1 MAYEKFEK
9 VIRNVDKLLANPDVK
24 PQEINQYLNAE
35 GYSASRFKGAA
46 ENYAKAKGA
55 TSTYGNIEAGIQGLT
70 FGFGDEFE
78 AVIKTLK
85 NKKPYEQNLAAV
97 QFAKQEYEAEKP
109 YQAMASEIAGSL
121 PVAFAAGKT
130 AVQAAG
136 KIPQVANLLSK
147 IPSSFSTVASTSGAG
162 AIGGG
167 LTGAGTAQEGE
178 RMAGAE
184 KGAVQGAVLA
194 PVVLAGMKAGTG
206 ATKAVAE
213 KLGIPDLAK
222 TIVEATKDIPII
234 RNITGKTADFFG
246 MSGDAAQRKADTK
259 IIQALQRDG
268 LTLPEIKTAMDQIRA
283 SGYKPETIME
293 IASSIPDKFGGKAT
307 KQLGETV
314 ASYPGARV
322 FAENLA
328 EERKSGAGNRILTD
342 FQQAFNVNKDPMEI
356 ADDIIKL
363 RNAAASPLYK
373 KAYEKNALIGGASID
388 KIMQDPAFI
397 RAYARANQIAQR
409 EVNEKGEI
417 IGKKLPDLKE
427 SGNVFDLETINYIK
441 RGIDD
446 EIFVSKNPA
455 AGLGKDEIK
464 SLGNLRKV
472 FIDNV
477 DAQAPK
483 EYKAARQAFA
493 GPTQVYDAI
502 ENGRGFFDLDARTL
516 KKTYDALGASEK
528 DGFAIGAYD
537 AIRTKIQ
544 SGADGIDQIKRTFG
558 SPEKRDQIKV
568 LIGDDAFKNLEIQL
582 GREKAIRSTDIQI
595 TGGSPTQRRT
605 EAAKE
610 FEGSTELVPQMAE
623 KGLVKGGMDYLLRS
637 VTGPGGRT
645 AETLAPDLYSID
657 PARQAQ
663 VVDRL
668 KLLDEYLRNQAL
680 QQQVGAGVV
689 APSLLD

>member
-24 PQEINQYLNAE
+24 PAEINQYLNAE

-46 ENYAKAKGA
+46 ENYSKAKGA

-222 TIVEATKDIPII
+222 TIVEATKDIPIV

-246 MSGDAAQRKADTK
+246 MSGDAVQRKADTK
-259 IIQALQRDG
+259 IIQALQRDS
-268 LTLPEIKTAMDQIRA
+268 LTLPEIKTAMDQIRL

-293 IASSIPDKFGGKAT
+293 FGGKAT

-322 FAENLA
+322 VAENLA

-363 RNAAASPLYK
+363 RNAASKPLYDAAYASPVS
-373 KAYEKNALIGGASID
+373 IGNKTID
-388 KIMQDPAFI
+388 NIMLDPAFQS
-397 RAYARANQIAQR
+397 AYARANRIATR
-409 EVNEKGEI
+409 EGFPLAPLKPEGNTF
-417 IGKKLPDLKE
+417 DLK
-427 SGNVFDLETINYIK
+427 TIDYIK

-446 EIFVSKNPA
+446 EINWSKTPA
-455 AGLGKDEIK
+455 SGLGKDEVN
-464 SLGNLRKV
+464 SLKKV
-472 FIDNV
+472 RGEFMGVV
-477 DAQAPK
+477 DSQAPA
-483 EYKAARQAFA
+483 EYKQARQAFG
-493 GPTQVYDAI
+493 GPTQVFDAI
-502 ENGRGFFDLDARTL
+502 ENGRGFFDIDARTL
-516 KKTYDALGASEK
+516 KKTYDGLNPAEK

-568 LIGDDAFKNLEIQL
+568 LIGDDAFKNLELQL

>member
-24 PQEINQYLNAE
+24 PAEINQYLNQE
-35 GYSASRFKGAA
+35 GYTASRFKSAA
-46 ENYAKAKGA
+46 ENYSKAKGA

-97 QFAKQEYEAEKP
+97 QFAKQEYEAESP
-109 YQAMASEIAGSL
+109 YQAMASEVAGSL
-121 PVAFAAGKT
+121 PLAFTAGKT
-130 AVQAAG
+130 AVQMAG
-136 KIPQVANLLSK
+136 KIPEVANLLSK
-147 IPSSFSTVASTSGAG
+147 IPSSFKAVAGVSGAG
-162 AIGGG
+162 AGAGA

-178 RMAGAE
+178 RAMGAQ
-184 KGAVQGAVLA
+184 KGAVQGAILA
-194 PVVLAGMKAGTG
+194 PVVLGGMKAGG
-206 ATKAVAE
+206 ATTKAVAE

-222 TIVEATKDIPII
+222 TIVDATKDIPIVK
-234 RNITGKTADFFG
+234 NITGKTADFFG
-246 MSGDAAQRKADTK
+246 MSGDAVQRKADTK
-259 IIQALQRDG
+259 IIQALQRDS
-268 LTLPEIKTAMDQIRA
+268 LTLPEIKTAMDQIRL

-293 IASSIPDKFGGKAT
+293 FGGKAT

-322 FAENLA
+322 VAENLA

-363 RNAAASPLYK
+363 RNAASKPLYDAAYASPVS
-373 KAYEKNALIGGASID
+373 IGNKTID
-388 KIMQDPAFI
+388 NIMLDPAFQS
-397 RAYARANQIAQR
+397 AYARANRIATR
-409 EVNEKGEI
+409 EGFPLAPLKPEGNTF
-417 IGKKLPDLKE
+417 DLK
-427 SGNVFDLETINYIK
+427 TIDYIK

-446 EIFVSKNPA
+446 EINWSKTPA
-455 AGLGKDEIK
+455 SGLGKDEVN
-464 SLGNLRKV
+464 SLKKV
-472 FIDNV
+472 RGEFMGVV
-477 DAQAPK
+477 DSQAPV
-483 EYKAARQAFA
+483 EYKQARQAFG
-493 GPTQVYDAI
+493 GPTQVFDAI
-502 ENGRGFFDLDARTL
+502 ENGRGFFDIDARTL
-516 KKTYDALGASEK
+516 KKTYDGLNPAEK

-568 LIGDDAFKNLEIQL
+568 LIGDDAFKNLELQL

-689 APSLLD
+689 APSLLE

>member
-184 KGAVQGAVLA
+184 KGAIQGAVLA
-194 PVVLAGMKAGTG
+194 PVVLAGMKAGG
-206 ATKAVAE
+206 ATTKAVAE

-222 TIVEATKDIPII
+222 TIVDATKDIPIVK
-234 RNITGKTADFFG
+234 NITGKTADFFG
-246 MSGDAAQRKADTK
+246 MSGDAVQRKADTK
-259 IIQALQRDG
+259 IIQALQRDS
-268 LTLPEIKTAMDQIRA
+268 LTLPEIKTAMDQIRQ

-293 IASSIPDKFGGKAT
+293 FGGKAT

-322 FAENLA
+322 VAENLA

-363 RNAAASPLYK
+363 RNAASKPLYDAAYASPVS
-373 KAYEKNALIGGASID
+373 IGNKTID
-388 KIMQDPAFI
+388 NIMLDPAFQS
-397 RAYARANQIAQR
+397 AYARANRIATR
-409 EVNEKGEI
+409 EGFPLAPLKPEGNTF
-417 IGKKLPDLKE
+417 DLK
-427 SGNVFDLETINYIK
+427 TIDYIK

-446 EIFVSKNPA
+446 EINWSKTPA
-455 AGLGKDEIK
+455 SGLGKDEVN
-464 SLGNLRKV
+464 SLKKV
-472 FIDNV
+472 RGEFMGVV
-477 DAQAPK
+477 DSQAPA
-483 EYKAARQAFA
+483 EYKQARQAFG
-493 GPTQVYDAI
+493 GPTQVFDAI
-502 ENGRGFFDLDARTL
+502 ENGRGFFDIDARTL
-516 KKTYDALGASEK
+516 KKTYDGLNPAEK

-568 LIGDDAFKNLEIQL
+568 LIGDDAFKNLELQL

-663 VVDRL
+663 IVDRL

-689 APSLLD
+689 APSLLE

>member
-24 PQEINQYLNAE
+24 PQEINQYLNQE
-35 GYSASRFKGAA
+35 GYTASRFKSAA
-46 ENYAKAKGA
+46 ENYSKAKGA

-121 PVAFAAGKT
+121 PLAFTAGKT
-130 AVQAAG
+130 AVQMAS
-136 KIPQVANLLSK
+136 KIPEVANILSK
-147 IPSSFSTVASTSGAG
+147 IPTSIKAITGVSGTGA
-162 AIGGG
+162 AAGG

-178 RMAGAE
+178 RVAGAE
-184 KGAVQGAVLA
+184 KGAVQGAILA
-194 PVVLAGMKAGTG
+194 PVVLGGMKAGMG
-206 ATKAVAE
+206 ATKTVAE
-213 KLGIPDLAK
+213 KLGIPEAAK
-222 TIVEATKDIPII
+222 SIVEATKDIPIVKS
-234 RNITGKTADFFG
+234 ITGKTAEFFG

-259 IIQALQRDG
+259 IIQALQRDS
-268 LTLPEIKTAMDQIRA
+268 LTLPEIKAAMDQIRL

-293 IASSIPDKFGGKAT
+293 FGGKAT

-322 FAENLA
+322 VAENLA
-328 EERKSGAGNRILTD
+328 EERKSGASTRILTD
-342 FQQAFNVNKDPMEI
+342 FQQAFKINKDPMEI

-363 RNAAASPLYK
+363 RNAASKPLYDAAYASPVS
-373 KAYEKNALIGGASID
+373 IGSKTID
-388 KIMQDPAFI
+388 NIMLDPAFQS
-397 RAYARANQIAQR
+397 AYARANRIATR
-409 EVNEKGEI
+409 EGFPLAPLKPEGNTF
-417 IGKKLPDLKE
+417 DLK
-427 SGNVFDLETINYIK
+427 TIDYVK

-446 EIFVSKNPA
+446 EINWSKTPA
-455 AGLGKDEIK
+455 SGLGKDEIN
-464 SLGNLRKV
+464 SLKNIRGKFMNE
-472 FIDNV
+472 V
-477 DAQAPK
+477 DSQAPV
-483 EYKAARQAFA
+483 EYKQARQAFG
-493 GPTQVYDAI
+493 GPTQVFDAI
-502 ENGRGFFDLDARTL
+502 ENGRGFFDVDARTL
-516 KKTYDALGASEK
+516 KKTYESLNPAEK

-568 LIGDDAFKNLEIQL
+568 LIGNDAFKNLEMQL

-605 EAAKE
+605 EAARE

-637 VTGPGGRT
+637 VTGPGTRT
-645 AETLAPDLYSID
+645 AETIAPDLYSVD
-657 PARQAQ
+657 PAKQAQ
-663 VVDRL
+663 IVDRL

>member
-35 GYSASRFKGAA
+35 GYSASRFKSAA
-46 ENYAKAKGA
+46 ENYSKAKGA

-222 TIVEATKDIPII
+222 TIVEATKDIPIVK
-234 RNITGKTADFFG
+234 NITGKTADFFG

-268 LTLPEIKTAMDQIRA
+268 LTLPEIKAAMDQIRA

-363 RNAAASPLYK
+363 RNAASKPLYDAAYASPVS
-373 KAYEKNALIGGASID
+373 IGNKTID
-388 KIMQDPAFI
+388 NIMLDPAFQS
-397 RAYARANQIAQR
+397 AYARANRIATR
-409 EVNEKGEI
+409 EGFPLAPLKPEGNTF
-417 IGKKLPDLKE
+417 DLK
-427 SGNVFDLETINYIK
+427 TIDYIK

-446 EIFVSKNPA
+446 EINWSKTPA
-455 AGLGKDEIK
+455 SGLGKDEVN
-464 SLGNLRKV
+464 SLKKV
-472 FIDNV
+472 RGEFMGVV
-477 DAQAPK
+477 DSQAPA
-483 EYKAARQAFA
+483 EYKQARKAFG
-493 GPTQVYDAI
+493 GPTQVFDAI
-502 ENGRGFFDLDARTL
+502 ENGRGFFDIDARTL
-516 KKTYDALGASEK
+516 KKTYDSLNPAEK

-568 LIGDDAFKNLEIQL
+568 LIGDDAFKNLELQL

-689 APSLLD
+689 APSLLE

>member
-9 VIRNVDKLLANPDVK
+9 VIRNVDKLLANPDVN
-24 PQEINQYLNAE
+24 PADINQYLGAE
-35 GYSASRFKGAA
+35 GYTAARFKSAA
-46 ENYAKAKGA
+46 ENYSKAKGA

-85 NKKPYEQNLAAV
+85 NKRPYEQNLAAV
-97 QFAKQEYEAEKP
+97 QFAKQEFEAEKP

-136 KIPQVANLLSK
+136 KIPEVANLLTRL
-147 IPSSFSTVASTSGAG
+147 PSSFKTVAGVSGAG
-162 AIGGG
+162 AGAGG

-178 RMAGAE
+178 RLMGAQ
-184 KGAVQGAVLA
+184 KGAAQGAILA
-194 PVVLAGMKAGTG
+194 PVVLGGMKAGG
-206 ATKAVAE
+206 ATTKAVAE

-222 TIVEATKDIPII
+222 TIVEATKDIPIVK
-234 RNITGKTADFFG
+234 NITGKTADFFG
-246 MSGDAAQRKADTK
+246 MSGDAMQRKADTK

-268 LTLPEIKTAMDQIRA
+268 FTLPQIRDEMDKIRA

-293 IASSIPDKFGGKAT
+293 LGGKAT

-322 FAENLA
+322 IAENLA

-342 FQQAFNVNKDPMEI
+342 FQKAFQVDADPMEI
-356 ADDIIKL
+356 ANNVIKL
-363 RNAAASPLYK
+363 RQSSSAPLYETAYK
-373 KAYEKNALIGGASID
+373 KDALIGGQSID
-388 KIMQDPAFI
+388 KLMQDPAFK
-397 RAYARANQIAQR
+397 RAYDRADRLAQR
-409 EVNEKGEI
+409 EVDEAGNIVGTA
-417 IGKKLPDLKE
+417 LPELKQ
-427 SGNVFDLETINYIK
+427 SGNVFDLKTIDRIK
-441 RGIDD
+441 RGIDA
-446 EIFVSKNPA
+446 EINYSRLPTS
-455 AGLGKDEIK
+455 GLEKTEVDSIK
-464 SLGNLRKV
+464 NLRSV
-472 FIDNV
+472 FMKNV
-477 DAQAPK
+477 DEQAPD
-483 EYKAARQAFA
+483 EYKQARQAFA
-493 GPTQVYDAI
+493 GQSEILDAI
-502 ENGRGFFDLDARTL
+502 ENGKNFFDIDARQL
-516 KKTYDALGASEK
+516 KQIYNKLSPSEK
-528 DGFAIGAYD
+528 DGFSVGAYD

-544 SGADGIDQIKRTFG
+544 TGADGVDMVRRTFG
-558 SPEKRDQIKV
+558 SAEKKDQIKE
-568 LIGDDAFKNLEIQL
+568 LIGADAFDTLTKQL
-582 GREKAIRSTDIQI
+582 NREKAIRSTDIQI

-657 PARQAQ
+657 PAQQAK
-663 VVDRL
+663 VIDRL

>member
-1 MAYEKFEK
+1 MSYEKFEK

-24 PQEINQYLNAE
+24 PQEINQYLNQE
-35 GYSASRFKGAA
+35 GYTASRFKSAA
-46 ENYAKAKGA
+46 ENYSKAKGA

-121 PVAFAAGKT
+121 PLAFTAGKT
-130 AVQAAG
+130 AVQAAS
-136 KIPQVANLLSK
+136 KIPEVANILSK
-147 IPSSFSTVASTSGAG
+147 IPTSIKAITGVSGTGA
-162 AIGGG
+162 AVGG

-178 RMAGAE
+178 RVSGAE
-184 KGAVQGAVLA
+184 KGAIQGAVLA
-194 PVVLAGMKAGTG
+194 PVVLGGIKAGMG
-206 ATKAVAE
+206 ATKTVAE
-213 KLGIPDLAK
+213 KLGIPEAAK
-222 TIVEATKDIPII
+222 SIVQATKDIPIV
-234 RNITGKTADFFG
+234 RDITGKTAEFFG
-246 MSGDAAQRKADTK
+246 MSGDAVQRKADTK
-259 IIQALQRDG
+259 IIQALQRDS
-268 LTLPEIKTAMDQIRA
+268 LTLPEIKTAMDQIRQ

-293 IASSIPDKFGGKAT
+293 FGGKAT

-322 FAENLA
+322 VAENLA

-342 FQQAFNVNKDPMEI
+342 FQEAFKINKDPMEI

-363 RNAAASPLYK
+363 RNATSKPLYDAAYASPVS
-373 KAYEKNALIGGASID
+373 IGSKTID
-388 KIMQDPAFI
+388 NIMIDPAFQS
-397 RAYARANQIAQR
+397 AYARANRIATR
-409 EVNEKGEI
+409 EGFPLAPLKPEGNTF
-417 IGKKLPDLKE
+417 DLK
-427 SGNVFDLETINYIK
+427 TIDYVK

-446 EIFVSKNPA
+446 EINWSKTPA
-455 AGLGKDEIK
+455 SGLGKDEVN
-464 SLGNLRKV
+464 SLKNIRGK
-472 FIDNV
+472 FMSEV
-477 DAQAPK
+477 DSQAPA
-483 EYKAARQAFA
+483 EYKQARQAFG
-493 GPTQVYDAI
+493 GPTQVFDAI
-502 ENGRGFFDLDARTL
+502 ENGRGFFDIDARTL
-516 KKTYDALGASEK
+516 KKTYDSLNPAEK

-568 LIGDDAFKNLEIQL
+568 LIGDDAFKNLEMQL

-605 EAAKE
+605 EAARE

-637 VTGPGGRT
+637 VTGPGTRT
-645 AETLAPDLYSID
+645 AETIAPDLYSVD

-663 VVDRL
+663 IVDRL

>member
-24 PQEINQYLNAE
+24 PAEINQYLNQE
-35 GYSASRFKGAA
+35 GYTASRFKGAA

-97 QFAKQEYEAEKP
+97 QFAKQEYEAESP

-162 AIGGG
+162 AAGGA

-178 RMAGAE
+178 RAVGAQ
-184 KGAVQGAVLA
+184 KGAVQGAILA
-194 PVVLAGMKAGTG
+194 PVVLAGMKAGG
-206 ATKAVAE
+206 ATTKAVAE

-222 TIVEATKDIPII
+222 TIVDATKDIPIVK
-234 RNITGKTADFFG
+234 NITGKTADFFG
-246 MSGDAAQRKADTK
+246 MSGDAVQRKADTK
-259 IIQALQRDG
+259 IIQALQRDS
-268 LTLPEIKTAMDQIRA
+268 LTLPEIKTAMDQIRL

-293 IASSIPDKFGGKAT
+293 FGGKAT

-322 FAENLA
+322 VAENLA
-328 EERKSGAGNRILTD
+328 EERKAGAGNRILTD

-363 RNAAASPLYK
+363 RNAASKPLYDAAYASPVS
-373 KAYEKNALIGGASID
+373 IGNKTID
-388 KIMQDPAFI
+388 NIMLDPAFQS
-397 RAYARANQIAQR
+397 AYARANRIATR
-409 EVNEKGEI
+409 EGFPLAPLKPEGNTF
-417 IGKKLPDLKE
+417 DLK
-427 SGNVFDLETINYIK
+427 TIDYIK

-446 EIFVSKNPA
+446 EINWSKTPA
-455 AGLGKDEIK
+455 SGLGKDEVN
-464 SLGNLRKV
+464 SLKKV
-472 FIDNV
+472 RGEFMGVV
-477 DAQAPK
+477 DSQAPA
-483 EYKAARQAFA
+483 EYKQARQAFG
-493 GPTQVYDAI
+493 GPTQVFDAI
-502 ENGRGFFDLDARTL
+502 ENGRGFFDIDARTL
-516 KKTYDALGASEK
+516 KKTYDGLNPAEK

-568 LIGDDAFKNLEIQL
+568 LIGDDAFKNLELQL

-637 VTGPGGRT
+637 VTGPGTRT

-657 PARQAQ
+657 PAQQAK
-663 VVDRL
+663 VIDRL

>member
-35 GYSASRFKGAA
+35 GYTASRFKSAA
-46 ENYAKAKGA
+46 ENYSKAKGA

-85 NKKPYEQNLAAV
+85 NKRPYEQNLAAV
-97 QFAKQEYEAEKP
+97 QFAKQEFEAQKP

-136 KIPQVANLLSK
+136 KIPEVANLLTRL
-147 IPSSFSTVASTSGAG
+147 PSSFKAVAGVSGAG
-162 AIGGG
+162 AGAGG
-167 LTGAGTAQEGE
+167 LTGAGTAQESE

-184 KGAVQGAVLA
+184 KGAVQGAILA
-194 PVVLAGMKAGTG
+194 PVVLAGMKAGG
-206 ATKAVAE
+206 ATTKAVAE

-222 TIVEATKDIPII
+222 TIVEATKDIPIV

-246 MSGDAAQRKADTK
+246 MSSDAAQRKADTK
-259 IIQALQRDG
+259 IIQALQRDS
-268 LTLPEIKTAMDQIRA
+268 LTLPEIKTAMDQIRL

-293 IASSIPDKFGGKAT
+293 FGGKAT

-322 FAENLA
+322 VAENLA
-328 EERKSGAGNRILTD
+328 EERKAGAGNRILTD
-342 FQQAFNVNKDPMEI
+342 FQQAFKINKDPMEI

-363 RNAAASPLYK
+363 RNAASKPLYDA
-373 KAYEKNALIGGASID
+373 AYSSPVSIGNKTID
-388 KIMQDPAFI
+388 NIMLDPAFQS
-397 RAYARANQIAQR
+397 AYARANRIATR
-409 EVNEKGEI
+409 EGFPLAPLKPEGNTF
-417 IGKKLPDLKE
+417 DLK
-427 SGNVFDLETINYIK
+427 TIDYIK

-446 EIFVSKNPA
+446 EINWSKTPA
-455 AGLGKDEIK
+455 SGLGKDEVN
-464 SLGNLRKV
+464 SLKKV
-472 FIDNV
+472 RGEFMGVV
-477 DAQAPK
+477 DSQAPK
-483 EYKAARQAFA
+483 EYKQARQAFG
-493 GPTQVYDAI
+493 GPTQVFDAI
-502 ENGRGFFDLDARTL
+502 ENGRGFFDVDARTL
-516 KKTYDALGASEK
+516 KKTYDALNPAEK

-568 LIGDDAFKNLEIQL
+568 LIGDDAFKNLETQL

-605 EAAKE
+605 EAARE

-623 KGLVKGGMDYLLRS
+623 KGIVKGGMDYLLRS
-637 VTGPGGRT
+637 VTGPGART
-645 AETLAPDLYSID
+645 AETIAPELYSVN
-657 PARQAQ
+657 PAQQ
-663 VVDRL
+663 SQMIDRL

>member
-24 PQEINQYLNAE
+24 PQEINQYLNQE
-35 GYSASRFKGAA
+35 GYTASRFKSAA
-46 ENYAKAKGA
+46 ENYSKAKGT

-109 YQAMASEIAGSL
+109 YQAMASEVAGSL
-121 PVAFAAGKT
+121 PLAFTAGKT
-130 AVQAAG
+130 AVQAAS
-136 KIPQVANLLSK
+136 KIPEVANLLSK
-147 IPSSFSTVASTSGAG
+147 IPSSIKAVTGVSGAG
-162 AIGGG
+162 AGAGA

-178 RMAGAE
+178 RVAGAE
-184 KGAVQGAVLA
+184 KGAIQGAILA
-194 PVVLAGMKAGTG
+194 PVVLGGMRAGMG
-206 ATKAVAE
+206 ATKTVAE
-213 KLGIPDLAK
+213 KLGIPEAAK
-222 TIVEATKDIPII
+222 SIVEATKDIPIV
-234 RNITGKTADFFG
+234 RNITGKTAEFFG

-259 IIQALQRDG
+259 IIQALQRDN
-268 LTLPEIKTAMDQIRA
+268 LTLPEIKAAMDNIRQ

-293 IASSIPDKFGGKAT
+293 FGGKAT

-322 FAENLA
+322 VAENLA
-328 EERKSGAGNRILTD
+328 EERKSGASTRILTD
-342 FQQAFNVNKDPMEI
+342 FQQAFKINKDPMEI

-363 RNAAASPLYK
+363 RNAASKPLYDAAYASPVS
-373 KAYEKNALIGGASID
+373 IGSKTID
-388 KIMQDPAFI
+388 NIMLDPAFQS
-397 RAYARANQIAQR
+397 AYARANRIATR
-409 EVNEKGEI
+409 EGFPLSPLKPEGNTF
-417 IGKKLPDLKE
+417 DLK
-427 SGNVFDLETINYIK
+427 TIDYVK

-446 EIFVSKNPA
+446 EINWSKTPA
-455 AGLGKDEIK
+455 SGLGKDEVN
-464 SLGNLRKV
+464 SLKNIRGK
-472 FIDNV
+472 FMGEV
-477 DAQAPK
+477 DSQAPA
-483 EYKAARQAFA
+483 EYKQARQAFG
-493 GPTQVYDAI
+493 GPTQVFDAI
-502 ENGRGFFDLDARTL
+502 ENGRGFFDIDARTL
-516 KKTYDALGASEK
+516 KKTYDSLNPAEK

-568 LIGDDAFKNLEIQL
+568 LIGDDAFKNLETQL

-605 EAAKE
+605 EAARE

-637 VTGPGGRT
+637 VTGPGTRT
-645 AETLAPDLYSID
+645 AETIAPDLYSVD
-657 PARQAQ
+657 PAKQAQ
-663 VVDRL
+663 IVDRL

>member
-9 VIRNVDKLLANPDVK
+9 VIRNVDKLLANPDVQ

-35 GYSASRFKGAA
+35 GYTASRFKSAA
-46 ENYAKAKGA
+46 ENYSKAKGT

-97 QFAKQEYEAEKP
+97 QFAKQEFEAEKP

-130 AVQAAG
+130 AVQMAG
-136 KIPQVANLLSK
+136 KLPQVANVLSK
-147 IPSSFSTVASTSGAG
+147 IPSSFSTVAGVSGAG
-162 AIGGG
+162 AASGA

-178 RMAGAE
+178 RIAGAE
-184 KGAVQGAVLA
+184 KGAIQGAILA
-194 PVVLAGMKAGTG
+194 PVVLGGMKAGG
-206 ATKAVAE
+206 ATTKAVAE

-222 TIVEATKDIPII
+222 TVVEATKDIPIVK
-234 RNITGKTADFFG
+234 NITGKTADFFG

-259 IIQALQRDG
+259 IIQALQRDN
-268 LTLPEIKTAMDQIRA
+268 LTLPEIKTAMDQIRQ

-293 IASSIPDKFGGKAT
+293 FGGNAT

-322 FAENLA
+322 IAENLA

-342 FQQAFNVNKDPMEI
+342 FQQAFNINKDPMEI

-363 RNAAASPLYK
+363 RNATSKPLYDAAYASPVS
-373 KAYEKNALIGGASID
+373 IGSKTID
-388 KIMQDPAFI
+388 NIMLDPAFQS
-397 RAYARANQIAQR
+397 AYARANRIATR
-409 EVNEKGEI
+409 EGFPLAPLKPEGNTF
-417 IGKKLPDLKE
+417 DLK
-427 SGNVFDLETINYIK
+427 TIDYVK

-446 EIFVSKNPA
+446 EINWSKTPA
-455 AGLGKDEIK
+455 SGLGKDEIN
-464 SLGNLRKV
+464 SLKKV
-472 FIDNV
+472 RGEFMGEV

-483 EYKAARQAFA
+483 EYKQARQAFG
-493 GPTQVYDAI
+493 GPTQVFDAI
-502 ENGRGFFDLDARTL
+502 ENGRGFFDIDARTL
-516 KKTYDALGASEK
+516 KKTYDALGPAEQ

-568 LIGDDAFKNLEIQL
+568 LIGDDAFKNLELQL

>member
-24 PQEINQYLNAE
+24 PQEINQYLNQE
-35 GYSASRFKGAA
+35 GYTASRFKSAA
-46 ENYAKAKGA
+46 ENYSKAKGA

-121 PVAFAAGKT
+121 PLAFTAGKT
-130 AVQAAG
+130 AVQAAS
-136 KIPQVANLLSK
+136 KIPEVANILSK
-147 IPSSFSTVASTSGAG
+147 IPTSIKAITGVSGTGA
-162 AIGGG
+162 AAGG

-178 RMAGAE
+178 RVAGAE
-184 KGAVQGAVLA
+184 KGAVQGAILA
-194 PVVLAGMKAGTG
+194 PVVLGGMKAGMG
-206 ATKAVAE
+206 ATKTVAE
-213 KLGIPDLAK
+213 KLGIPEAAK
-222 TIVEATKDIPII
+222 SIVEATKDIPIV
-234 RNITGKTADFFG
+234 RNITGKTAEFFG

-259 IIQALQRDG
+259 IIQALQRDS
-268 LTLPEIKTAMDQIRA
+268 LTLPEIKTAMDQIRQ

-293 IASSIPDKFGGKAT
+293 FGGKAT

-322 FAENLA
+322 VAENLA

-342 FQQAFNVNKDPMEI
+342 FQQAFNINKDPMEI

-363 RNAAASPLYK
+363 RNAASKPLYDAAYASPVS
-373 KAYEKNALIGGASID
+373 IGSKTID
-388 KIMQDPAFI
+388 NIMLDPAFQS
-397 RAYARANQIAQR
+397 AYARANRIATR
-409 EVNEKGEI
+409 EGFPLAPLKPEGNTF
-417 IGKKLPDLKE
+417 DLK
-427 SGNVFDLETINYIK
+427 TIDYVK

-446 EIFVSKNPA
+446 EINWSKTPA
-455 AGLGKDEIK
+455 SGLGKDEVN
-464 SLGNLRKV
+464 SLKRVRSEFMGE
-472 FIDNV
+472 V
-477 DAQAPK
+477 DSQAPA
-483 EYKAARQAFA
+483 EYKQARQAFG
-493 GPTQVYDAI
+493 GPTQVFDAI
-502 ENGRGFFDLDARTL
+502 ENGRGFFDVDARTL
-516 KKTYDALGASEK
+516 KKTYDALNPAEK

-568 LIGDDAFKNLEIQL
+568 LIGDDAFKNLEMQL

-605 EAAKE
+605 EAARE

-623 KGLVKGGMDYLLRS
+623 KGLVKGSMDYLLRS
-637 VTGPGGRT
+637 VTGPGTRT
-645 AETLAPDLYSID
+645 AETLAPDLYSVD
-657 PARQAQ
+657 PAKQAQ
-663 VVDRL
+663 IIDRL

>member
-9 VIRNVDKLLANPDVK
+9 VIRNVDKLLVNPDVK

-35 GYSASRFKGAA
+35 GYTASRFKSAA
-46 ENYAKAKGA
+46 ENYSKAKGT

-121 PVAFAAGKT
+121 PLAFTAGKT
-130 AVQAAG
+130 AVQAAS
-136 KIPQVANLLSK
+136 KIPEVANILSK
-147 IPSSFSTVASTSGAG
+147 IPTSIKAITGVSGTGA
-162 AIGGG
+162 AAGG

-178 RMAGAE
+178 RVAGAE
-184 KGAVQGAVLA
+184 KGAIQGAILA
-194 PVVLAGMKAGTG
+194 PVVLGGMKAGMG
-206 ATKAVAE
+206 ATKTVAE
-213 KLGIPDLAK
+213 KLGIPEAAK
-222 TIVEATKDIPII
+222 SIVEATKDIPIVK
-234 RNITGKTADFFG
+234 NITGKTADFFG

-259 IIQALQRDG
+259 IIQALQRDS
-268 LTLPEIKTAMDQIRA
+268 LTLPEIKAAMDQIRL

-293 IASSIPDKFGGKAT
+293 FGGKAT

-322 FAENLA
+322 VAENLA

-342 FQQAFNVNKDPMEI
+342 FQQAFKINKDPMEI

-363 RNAAASPLYK
+363 RNAASKPLYDAAYASPVS
-373 KAYEKNALIGGASID
+373 IGSKTID
-388 KIMQDPAFI
+388 NIMLDPAFQS
-397 RAYARANQIAQR
+397 AYARANRIATR
-409 EVNEKGEI
+409 EGFPLAPLKPEGNTF
-417 IGKKLPDLKE
+417 DLK
-427 SGNVFDLETINYIK
+427 TIDYVK

-446 EIFVSKNPA
+446 EINWSKTPA
-455 AGLGKDEIK
+455 SGLGKDEVN
-464 SLGNLRKV
+464 SLKNIRGKFMNE
-472 FIDNV
+472 V
-477 DAQAPK
+477 DSQAPV
-483 EYKAARQAFA
+483 EYKQARQAFG
-493 GPTQVYDAI
+493 GPTQVFDAI
-502 ENGRGFFDLDARTL
+502 ENGRGFFDIDARTL
-516 KKTYDALGASEK
+516 KKTYESLNPAEK

-568 LIGDDAFKNLEIQL
+568 LIGDDAFKNLEMQL

-605 EAAKE
+605 EAARE

-637 VTGPGGRT
+637 VTGPGTRT
-645 AETLAPDLYSID
+645 AETLAPELYSVN
-657 PARQAQ
+657 PAQQAQ
-663 VVDRL
+663 MIDRL

-689 APSLLD
+689 TPSLLD

>member
-9 VIRNVDKLLANPDVK
+9 VIRNVDKLLSNPDVN
-24 PQEINQYLNAE
+24 PADINQYLGAE
-35 GYSASRFKGAA
+35 GYTAARFKSAA
-46 ENYAKAKGA
+46 ENYSKAKGA

-97 QFAKQEYEAEKP
+97 QFAKQEFEAEKP
-109 YQAMASEIAGSL
+109 YQAMASEVAGSL
-121 PVAFAAGKT
+121 PLAFTAGAGAVRAAS
-130 AVQAAG
+130 
-136 KIPQVANLLSK
+136 KIPEVANLLSK
-147 IPSSFSTVASTSGAG
+147 LPSSFKAVAGVSGAG
-162 AIGGG
+162 AGAGA

-178 RMAGAE
+178 RAMGAQ
-184 KGAVQGAVLA
+184 KGAVQGAILA
-194 PVVLAGMKAGTG
+194 PVVLGGMKAGG
-206 ATKAVAE
+206 ATTKAVAE

-222 TIVEATKDIPII
+222 TIVEATKDIPIVK
-234 RNITGKTADFFG
+234 NITGKTADFFG
-246 MSGDAAQRKADTK
+246 MSGDAVQRKADTK
-259 IIQALQRDG
+259 IIQALQRDS
-268 LTLPEIKTAMDQIRA
+268 LTLPEIKTAMDQIRL

-293 IASSIPDKFGGKAT
+293 FGGKAT

-322 FAENLA
+322 VAENLA
-328 EERKSGAGNRILTD
+328 EERKAGAGNRILTD

-363 RNAAASPLYK
+363 RNAASKPLYDAAYASPVS
-373 KAYEKNALIGGASID
+373 IGNKTID
-388 KIMQDPAFI
+388 NIMLDPAFQS
-397 RAYARANQIAQR
+397 AYARANRIATR
-409 EVNEKGEI
+409 EGFPLAPLKPEGNTF
-417 IGKKLPDLKE
+417 DLK
-427 SGNVFDLETINYIK
+427 TIDYIK

-446 EIFVSKNPA
+446 EINWSKTPA
-455 AGLGKDEIK
+455 SGLGKDEVN
-464 SLGNLRKV
+464 SLKKV
-472 FIDNV
+472 RSEFMGVV
-477 DAQAPK
+477 DSQAPA
-483 EYKAARQAFA
+483 EYKQARQAFG
-493 GPTQVYDAI
+493 GPTQVFDAI

-516 KKTYDALGASEK
+516 KKTYDSLNPAEK

-544 SGADGIDQIKRTFG
+544 TGADGIDQIKRTFG

-568 LIGDDAFKNLEIQL
+568 LIGDDAFKNLELQL

-645 AETLAPDLYSID
+645 AETLAPDLYSVD

-663 VVDRL
+663 IVDRL

-689 APSLLD
+689 APSLLE

>member
-9 VIRNVDKLLANPDVK
+9 VIRNVDKLLANPDVN
-24 PQEINQYLNAE
+24 PAEINQYLNAE
-35 GYSASRFKGAA
+35 GYTASRFKSAA
-46 ENYAKAKGA
+46 ENYSKAKGA

-85 NKKPYEQNLAAV
+85 NKRPYEQNLAAV

-121 PVAFAAGKT
+121 PLAFTAGKT
-130 AVQAAG
+130 AVQAAS
-136 KIPQVANLLSK
+136 KIPEVANILSK
-147 IPSSFSTVASTSGAG
+147 IPTSIKAITGVSGTGA
-162 AIGGG
+162 AAGG

-178 RMAGAE
+178 RVAGAE
-184 KGAVQGAVLA
+184 KGAVQGAILA
-194 PVVLAGMKAGTG
+194 PVVLGGMKAGMG
-206 ATKAVAE
+206 ATKTVAE
-213 KLGIPDLAK
+213 KLGIPEAAK
-222 TIVEATKDIPII
+222 SIVQATKDIPIV
-234 RNITGKTADFFG
+234 RDITGKTAEFFG
-246 MSGDAAQRKADTK
+246 MSGDAVQRKADTK
-259 IIQALQRDG
+259 IIQALQRDS
-268 LTLPEIKTAMDQIRA
+268 LTLPEIKTAMDQIRQ

-293 IASSIPDKFGGKAT
+293 FGGKAT

-322 FAENLA
+322 VAENLA

-342 FQQAFNVNKDPMEI
+342 FQQAFKINKDPMEI

-363 RNAAASPLYK
+363 RNAASKPLYDAAYASPVS
-373 KAYEKNALIGGASID
+373 IGSKTID
-388 KIMQDPAFI
+388 NIMLDPAFQS
-397 RAYARANQIAQR
+397 AYARANRIATR
-409 EVNEKGEI
+409 EGFPLAPLKPEGNTF
-417 IGKKLPDLKE
+417 DLK
-427 SGNVFDLETINYIK
+427 TIDYVK

-446 EIFVSKNPA
+446 EINWSKTPA
-455 AGLGKDEIK
+455 SGLGKDEIN
-464 SLGNLRKV
+464 SLKKV
-472 FIDNV
+472 RSKFMGEV
-477 DAQAPK
+477 DSQAPA
-483 EYKAARQAFA
+483 EYKQARQAFG
-493 GPTQVYDAI
+493 GPTQVFDAI
-502 ENGRGFFDLDARTL
+502 ENGRGFFDVDARTL
-516 KKTYDALGASEK
+516 KKTYDALNPAEK

-568 LIGDDAFKNLEIQL
+568 LIGDDAFKNLEMQL

-605 EAAKE
+605 EAARE

-637 VTGPGGRT
+637 VTGPGTRT
-645 AETLAPDLYSID
+645 AETIAPDLYSID

-663 VVDRL
+663 IVDRL

>member
-24 PQEINQYLNAE
+24 PSEINQYLNGE
-35 GYSASRFKGAA
+35 GYTASRFKSAA
-46 ENYAKAKGA
+46 ENYSKAKGT

-97 QFAKQEYEAEKP
+97 QFAKQEFEAEKP
-109 YQAMASEIAGSL
+109 VQAMASEVIGSL
-121 PVAFAAGKT
+121 PMAFTAGKT
-130 AVQAAG
+130 AVQMAS
-136 KIPQVANLLSK
+136 KIPEVANILSK
-147 IPSSFSTVASTSGAG
+147 IPSSIKAVAGVSGAG
-162 AIGGG
+162 ATAGG

-178 RMAGAE
+178 RVAGAE
-184 KGAVQGAVLA
+184 KGAVQGAILA
-194 PVVLAGMKAGTG
+194 PVVLGGMKAGMG
-206 ATKAVAE
+206 ATKTVAE
-213 KLGIPDLAK
+213 KLGIPEAAK
-222 TIVEATKDIPII
+222 SIVQATKDIPIV
-234 RNITGKTADFFG
+234 RDITGKTAEFFG
-246 MSGDAAQRKADTK
+246 MSGDAVQRKADTK
-259 IIQALQRDG
+259 IIQALQRDNM
-268 LTLPEIKTAMDQIRA
+268 TLPEIKAAMDQIRT

-293 IASSIPDKFGGKAT
+293 FGGKAT

-322 FAENLA
+322 VAENLA

-342 FQQAFNVNKDPMEI
+342 FQQAFKINKDPMEI

-363 RNAAASPLYK
+363 RNAASKPLYDAAYASPVS
-373 KAYEKNALIGGASID
+373 IGNKTID
-388 KIMQDPAFI
+388 NIMLDPAFQS
-397 RAYARANQIAQR
+397 AYARANRIATR
-409 EVNEKGEI
+409 EGFPLTPLKPEGNTF
-417 IGKKLPDLKE
+417 DLK
-427 SGNVFDLETINYIK
+427 TIDYIK

-446 EIFVSKNPA
+446 EINWSKTPA
-455 AGLGKDEIK
+455 SGLGKDEVN
-464 SLGNLRKV
+464 SLKKV
-472 FIDNV
+472 RNEFMGVV
-477 DAQAPK
+477 DSQAPA
-483 EYKAARQAFA
+483 EYKQARQAFG
-493 GPTQVYDAI
+493 GPTQVFDAI
-502 ENGRGFFDLDARTL
+502 ENGRGFFDVDARTL
-516 KKTYDALGASEK
+516 KKTYDALNPAEK

-568 LIGDDAFKNLEIQL
+568 LIGDDAFKNLETQL
-582 GREKAIRSTDIQI
+582 GREKAIRSTDVQI

-605 EAAKE
+605 EAARE

-623 KGLVKGGMDYLLRS
+623 KGIVKGGMDYLLRS
-637 VTGPGGRT
+637 VTGPGART
-645 AETLAPDLYSID
+645 AETIAPELYSVN
-657 PARQAQ
+657 PAQQ
-663 VVDRL
+663 SQMIDRL

>member
-24 PQEINQYLNAE
+24 PTEINQYLNAE
-35 GYSASRFKGAA
+35 GYSASRFKSAA
-46 ENYAKAKGA
+46 ENYSKAKGT

-85 NKKPYEQNLAAV
+85 NKRPYEQNLAAV

-109 YQAMASEIAGSL
+109 YQALASEVAGSL
-121 PVAFAAGKT
+121 PVAFAAGT
-130 AVQAAG
+130 SAVRLAV
-136 KIPQVANLLSK
+136 KSPQIANILSK

-184 KGAVQGAVLA
+184 KGAIQGAVLA
-194 PVVLAGMKAGTG
+194 PVVLAGMKAGG
-206 ATKAVAE
+206 ATTKAVAE
-213 KLGIPDLAK
+213 KLGIPDFAK
-222 TIVEATKDIPII
+222 NIVEATKDIPIV

-246 MSGDAAQRKADTK
+246 MSGDVAQRKADTK
-259 IIQALQRDG
+259 IIQALQRDS
-268 LTLPEIKTAMDQIRA
+268 LTLPEIKAAMDQIRL

-293 IASSIPDKFGGKAT
+293 FGGKAT

-314 ASYPGARV
+314 ASYPGAKAI
-322 FAENLA
+322 AETVA
-328 EERKSGAGNRILTD
+328 EERKAGAGNRILTD
-342 FQQAFNVNKDPMEI
+342 FQQAFKINKDPMEI

-363 RNAAASPLYK
+363 RNATSKPLYDA
-373 KAYEKNALIGGASID
+373 AYANPVSIGNKTID
-388 KIMQDPAFI
+388 NIMIDPAFQS
-397 RAYARANQIAQR
+397 AYARANRIATR
-409 EVNEKGEI
+409 EGFPLAPLKPEGNTF
-417 IGKKLPDLKE
+417 DLK
-427 SGNVFDLETINYIK
+427 TIDYIK

-446 EIFVSKNPA
+446 EINWSKTPA
-455 AGLGKDEIK
+455 SGLGKDEIN
-464 SLGNLRKV
+464 SLKNIRGK
-472 FIDNV
+472 FMGEV
-477 DAQAPK
+477 DSQAPA
-483 EYKAARQAFA
+483 EYKQARQAFG
-493 GPTQVYDAI
+493 GPTQVFDAI
-502 ENGRGFFDLDARTL
+502 ENGRGFFDIDARTL
-516 KKTYDALGASEK
+516 KKTYEGLNPAEK

-568 LIGDDAFKNLEIQL
+568 LIGDDAFKNLELQL

-637 VTGPGGRT
+637 VTGPGTRT

-663 VVDRL
+663 VIDRL

-689 APSLLD
+689 APSLLE

>member
-24 PQEINQYLNAE
+24 PAEINQYLNAE
-35 GYSASRFKGAA
+35 GYTASRFKNAA
-46 ENYAKAKGA
+46 ENYSKAKGT

-97 QFAKQEYEAEKP
+97 QFAKQEFEAEKP

-130 AVQAAG
+130 AVQLAG
-136 KIPQVANLLSK
+136 KSPQVANILSK

-162 AIGGG
+162 AAGGA

-184 KGAVQGAVLA
+184 KGAIQGAVLA
-194 PVVLAGMKAGTG
+194 PVVLAGMKAGG
-206 ATKAVAE
+206 ATTKAVAE

-222 TIVEATKDIPII
+222 TIVEATKDIPVV

-246 MSGDAAQRKADTK
+246 MSGDAIQRKADTK
-259 IIQALQRDG
+259 IIQALQRDS
-268 LTLPEIKTAMDQIRA
+268 LTLPEIKAAMDQIRL

-293 IASSIPDKFGGKAT
+293 FGGKAT

-322 FAENLA
+322 VAENLA

-342 FQQAFNVNKDPMEI
+342 FQEAFKINKDPMEI

-363 RNAAASPLYK
+363 RNAASKPLYDAAYASPVS
-373 KAYEKNALIGGASID
+373 IGSKTID
-388 KIMQDPAFI
+388 NIMLDPAFQS
-397 RAYARANQIAQR
+397 AYARANRIATR
-409 EVNEKGEI
+409 EGFPLAPLKPEGNTF
-417 IGKKLPDLKE
+417 DLK
-427 SGNVFDLETINYIK
+427 TIDYVK

-446 EIFVSKNPA
+446 EINWSKTPA
-455 AGLGKDEIK
+455 SGLGKDEVN
-464 SLGNLRKV
+464 SLKNIRGK
-472 FIDNV
+472 FMGEV
-477 DAQAPK
+477 DSQAPT
-483 EYKAARQAFA
+483 EYKQARQAFG
-493 GPTQVYDAI
+493 GPTQVFDAI
-502 ENGRGFFDLDARTL
+502 ENGRGFFDVDARTL
-516 KKTYDALGASEK
+516 KKTYDSLNPAEK

-568 LIGDDAFKNLEIQL
+568 LIGDDAFKNLEMQL

-610 FEGSTELVPQMAE
+610 FEGGTELVPQMAE
-623 KGLVKGGMDYLLRS
+623 KGVVKGGIDYLLRS
-637 VTGPGGRT
+637 VTGPGART
-645 AETLAPDLYSID
+645 AETIAPALYSVN
-657 PARQAQ
+657 PAQQAQ
-663 VVDRL
+663 MIDRL

>member
-24 PQEINQYLNAE
+24 PAEINQYLNQE
-35 GYSASRFKGAA
+35 GYTASRFKSAA
-46 ENYAKAKGA
+46 ENYSKAKGA

-97 QFAKQEYEAEKP
+97 QFAKQEFEAESP
-109 YQAMASEIAGSL
+109 YQAMASEVAGSL

-184 KGAVQGAVLA
+184 KGAVQGAILA
-194 PVVLAGMKAGTG
+194 PVVLAGMKAGG
-206 ATKAVAE
+206 ATTKAVAE

-222 TIVEATKDIPII
+222 NIVEATKDIPIVK
-234 RNITGKTADFFG
+234 NITGKTADFFG

-268 LTLPEIKTAMDQIRA
+268 LTLPEIKIAMDQIRQ

-342 FQQAFNVNKDPMEI
+342 FQKAFQVDADPMEI
-356 ADDIIKL
+356 ANNVIKL
-363 RNAAASPLYK
+363 RQSSSAPLYK
-373 KAYEKNALIGGASID
+373 TAYEKDALIGGQSID
-388 KIMQDPAFI
+388 KLMQDPAFK
-397 RAYARANQIAQR
+397 RAYDRADRLAQR
-409 EVNEKGEI
+409 EVDEAGNIVGM
-417 IGKKLPDLKE
+417 KLPDLKE
-427 SGNVFDLETINYIK
+427 SGNVFDLKTIDRIK
-441 RGIDD
+441 RGIDA
-446 EIFVSKNPA
+446 EINYSKLPTS
-455 AGLGKDEIK
+455 GLEKTEVDSIK
-464 SLGNLRKV
+464 NLRSV
-472 FIDNV
+472 FMKNV
-477 DAQAPK
+477 DEQAPT
-483 EYKAARQAFA
+483 EYKQARQAFS
-493 GPTQVYDAI
+493 GQSEILDAI
-502 ENGRGFFDLDARTL
+502 ENGKNFFDIDARQL
-516 KKTYDALGASEK
+516 KQIYNKLSPSEK
-528 DGFAIGAYD
+528 DGFSVGAYD

-544 SGADGIDQIKRTFG
+544 TGADGVDMVRRTFG
-558 SPEKRDQIKV
+558 STEKKDQIKE
-568 LIGDDAFKNLEIQL
+568 LIGVDAFDTLTKQL
-582 GREKAIRSTDIQI
+582 NREKAIRSTDIQI

-689 APSLLD
+689 APSLLE

>member
-24 PQEINQYLNAE
+24 PQEINQYLNGE
-35 GYSASRFKGAA
+35 GYSASRFKSAA
-46 ENYAKAKGA
+46 ENYSKAKGA

-222 TIVEATKDIPII
+222 TIVEATKDIPIV

-259 IIQALQRDG
+259 IIQALQRDS
-268 LTLPEIKTAMDQIRA
+268 LTLPEIKTAMDQIRL

-293 IASSIPDKFGGKAT
+293 FGGKAT

-322 FAENLA
+322 VAENLA

-363 RNAAASPLYK
+363 RNAASKPLYDAAYASPVS
-373 KAYEKNALIGGASID
+373 IGNKTID
-388 KIMQDPAFI
+388 NIMLDPAFQS
-397 RAYARANQIAQR
+397 AYARANRIATR
-409 EVNEKGEI
+409 EGFPLAPLKPEGNTF
-417 IGKKLPDLKE
+417 DLK
-427 SGNVFDLETINYIK
+427 TIDYIK

-446 EIFVSKNPA
+446 EINWSKTPA
-455 AGLGKDEIK
+455 SGLGKDEVN
-464 SLGNLRKV
+464 SLKKV
-472 FIDNV
+472 RGEFMGVV
-477 DAQAPK
+477 DSQAPA
-483 EYKAARQAFA
+483 EYKQARQAFG
-493 GPTQVYDAI
+493 GPTQVFDAI
-502 ENGRGFFDLDARTL
+502 ENGRGFFDIDARTL
-516 KKTYDALGASEK
+516 KKTYDGLNPAEK

-568 LIGDDAFKNLEIQL
+568 LIGDDAFKNLELQL

>member
-9 VIRNVDKLLANPDVK
+9 VIRNVDKLLANPDVQ

-35 GYSASRFKGAA
+35 GYTASRFKGAA

-97 QFAKQEYEAEKP
+97 QFAKQEFEAEKP

-136 KIPQVANLLSK
+136 KIPEVANLLSK
-147 IPSSFSTVASTSGAG
+147 LPSSFKAVAGVSGAG
-162 AIGGG
+162 AGAGG

-178 RMAGAE
+178 RAMGAQ
-184 KGAVQGAVLA
+184 KGAVQGAILA
-194 PVVLAGMKAGTG
+194 PVVLGGMKAGG
-206 ATKAVAE
+206 ATTKAVAE

-222 TIVEATKDIPII
+222 TIVEATKDIPIVK
-234 RNITGKTADFFG
+234 NITGKTADFFG
-246 MSGDAAQRKADTK
+246 MSGDAVQRKADTK
-259 IIQALQRDG
+259 IIQALQRDS
-268 LTLPEIKTAMDQIRA
+268 LTLPEIKTAMDQIRL

-293 IASSIPDKFGGKAT
+293 FGGKAT

-322 FAENLA
+322 VAENLA
-328 EERKSGAGNRILTD
+328 EERKAGAGNRILTD

-363 RNAAASPLYK
+363 RNAASKPLYDAAYASPVS
-373 KAYEKNALIGGASID
+373 IGNKTID
-388 KIMQDPAFI
+388 NIMLDPAFQS
-397 RAYARANQIAQR
+397 AYARANRIATR
-409 EVNEKGEI
+409 EGFPLAPLKPEGNTF
-417 IGKKLPDLKE
+417 DLK
-427 SGNVFDLETINYIK
+427 TIDYIK

-446 EIFVSKNPA
+446 EINWSKTPA
-455 AGLGKDEIK
+455 SGLGKDEVN
-464 SLGNLRKV
+464 SLKKV
-472 FIDNV
+472 RGEFMGVV
-477 DAQAPK
+477 DSQAPA
-483 EYKAARQAFA
+483 EYKQARQAFG
-493 GPTQVYDAI
+493 GPTQVFDAI
-502 ENGRGFFDLDARTL
+502 ENGRGFFDIDARTL
-516 KKTYDALGASEK
+516 KKTYDGLNPAEQ

-568 LIGDDAFKNLEIQL
+568 LIGDDAFKNLELQL

-645 AETLAPDLYSID
+645 AETLAPDLYSVD

-663 VVDRL
+663 IVDRL

-689 APSLLD
+689 APSLLE

>member
-46 ENYAKAKGA
+46 ENYSKAKGA

-121 PVAFAAGKT
+121 PLAFTAGKT
-130 AVQAAG
+130 AVQAAS
-136 KIPQVANLLSK
+136 KIPEVANILSK
-147 IPSSFSTVASTSGAG
+147 IPTSIKAITGVSGTGA
-162 AIGGG
+162 AAGG

-178 RMAGAE
+178 RVAGAE
-184 KGAVQGAVLA
+184 KGAIQGAILA
-194 PVVLAGMKAGTG
+194 PVVLGGMKAGMG
-206 ATKAVAE
+206 ATKTVAE
-213 KLGIPDLAK
+213 KLGIPEAAK
-222 TIVEATKDIPII
+222 SIVEATKDIPIV

-259 IIQALQRDG
+259 IIQALQRDS
-268 LTLPEIKTAMDQIRA
+268 LTLPEIKTAMDQIRQ

-293 IASSIPDKFGGKAT
+293 FGGKAT

-322 FAENLA
+322 VAENLA

-363 RNAAASPLYK
+363 RNAASKPLYDAAYASPVS
-373 KAYEKNALIGGASID
+373 IGNKTID
-388 KIMQDPAFI
+388 NIMLDPAFQS
-397 RAYARANQIAQR
+397 AYARANRIATR
-409 EVNEKGEI
+409 EGFPLAPLKPEGNTF
-417 IGKKLPDLKE
+417 DLK
-427 SGNVFDLETINYIK
+427 TIDYIK

-446 EIFVSKNPA
+446 EINWSKTPA
-455 AGLGKDEIK
+455 SGLGKDEVN
-464 SLGNLRKV
+464 SLKKV
-472 FIDNV
+472 RGEFMGVV
-477 DAQAPK
+477 DSQAPA
-483 EYKAARQAFA
+483 EYKQARQAFG
-493 GPTQVYDAI
+493 GPTQVFDAI
-502 ENGRGFFDLDARTL
+502 ENGRGFFDIDARTL
-516 KKTYDALGASEK
+516 KKTYDGLNPAEK

-568 LIGDDAFKNLEIQL
+568 LIGDDAFKNLEMQL

-605 EAAKE
+605 EAARE

-637 VTGPGGRT
+637 VTGPGTRT
-645 AETLAPDLYSID
+645 AERLAPDLFSVD
-657 PARQAQ
+657 PAQQAK
-663 VVDRL
+663 VIDRL

>member
-24 PQEINQYLNAE
+24 PAEINQYLNAE
-35 GYSASRFKGAA
+35 GYTASRFKGAA
-46 ENYAKAKGA
+46 ENYSKAKGA

-78 AVIKTLK
+78 AVIKTFK

-97 QFAKQEYEAEKP
+97 QFAKQEFEAKSP
-109 YQAMASEIAGSL
+109 YQAMASEVVGSL
-121 PVAFAAGKT
+121 PLAFAAGAG
-130 AVQAAG
+130 AVRVAS
-136 KIPQVANLLSK
+136 KIPEAANLLSK
-147 IPSSFSTVASTSGAG
+147 IPSSFKTVAGVSGAG
-162 AIGGG
+162 AVSGA
-167 LTGAGTAQEGE
+167 LSGAGTAQEGE
-178 RMAGAE
+178 RGMGAQ
-184 KGAVQGAVLA
+184 KGALQGAILA
-194 PVVLAGMKAGTG
+194 PVVLGGIKAGG
-206 ATKAVAE
+206 ATTKAVAE

-222 TIVEATKDIPII
+222 TIVEATKDIPIV
-234 RNITGKTADFFG
+234 RNITGKTSDYFG
-246 MSGDAAQRKADTK
+246 MSGDAMQRKADTK
-259 IIQALQRDG
+259 IIQSLQRDS
-268 LTLPEIKTAMDQIRA
+268 LTLPEIKTAMDQIRL

-293 IASSIPDKFGGKAT
+293 FGGKAT

-314 ASYPGARV
+314 ASYPGARAI
-322 FAENLA
+322 AETVA

-342 FQQAFNVNKDPMEI
+342 FQQAFNINKDPMEI

-363 RNAAASPLYK
+363 RNATSKPLYDA
-373 KAYEKNALIGGASID
+373 AYANPVSIGNKTID
-388 KIMQDPAFI
+388 NIMIDPAFQS
-397 RAYARANQIAQR
+397 AHARANRIATR
-409 EVNEKGEI
+409 EGFPLAPLKPEGNTF
-417 IGKKLPDLKE
+417 DLK
-427 SGNVFDLETINYIK
+427 TIDYIK

-446 EIFVSKNPA
+446 EINWSKTPA
-455 AGLGKDEIK
+455 SGLGKDEVN
-464 SLGNLRKV
+464 SLKKVRGN
-472 FIDNV
+472 FMDEV
-477 DAQAPK
+477 DLQAPT
-483 EYKAARQAFA
+483 EYKQARKAFG
-493 GPTQVYDAI
+493 GPTQVFDAI
-502 ENGRGFFDLDARTL
+502 ENGRGFFDIDARTL
-516 KKTYDALGASEK
+516 KKTYDGLNPAEQ

-544 SGADGIDQIKRTFG
+544 SGADGVDQIRRTFG

-568 LIGDDAFKNLEIQL
+568 LIGDDAFKNLELQL
-582 GREKAIRSTDIQI
+582 VREKAIRSTDIQI

-605 EAAKE
+605 EAARE

-663 VVDRL
+663 VIDRL

-689 APSLLD
+689 APSLLE

>member
-24 PQEINQYLNAE
+24 PAEINQYLNQE
-35 GYSASRFKGAA
+35 GYTASRFKGAA

-97 QFAKQEYEAEKP
+97 QFAKQEYEAESP
-109 YQAMASEIAGSL
+109 YQAMASEVAGSL

-178 RMAGAE
+178 RAMGAQ
-184 KGAVQGAVLA
+184 KGAVQGAILA
-194 PVVLAGMKAGTG
+194 PVVLAGMKAGG
-206 ATKAVAE
+206 ATTKAVAE

-222 TIVEATKDIPII
+222 TIVDATKDIPIVK
-234 RNITGKTADFFG
+234 NITGKTADFFG
-246 MSGDAAQRKADTK
+246 MSGDAVQRKADTK
-259 IIQALQRDG
+259 IIQALQRDS
-268 LTLPEIKTAMDQIRA
+268 LTLPEIKTAMDQIRL

-293 IASSIPDKFGGKAT
+293 FGGKAT

-322 FAENLA
+322 VAENLA

-363 RNAAASPLYK
+363 RNAASKPLYDAAYASPVS
-373 KAYEKNALIGGASID
+373 IGNKTID
-388 KIMQDPAFI
+388 NIMLDPAFQS
-397 RAYARANQIAQR
+397 AYARANRIATR
-409 EVNEKGEI
+409 EGFPLAPLKPEGNTF
-417 IGKKLPDLKE
+417 DLK
-427 SGNVFDLETINYIK
+427 TIDYIK

-446 EIFVSKNPA
+446 EINWSKTPA
-455 AGLGKDEIK
+455 SGLGKDEVN
-464 SLGNLRKV
+464 SLKKV
-472 FIDNV
+472 RGEFMGVV
-477 DAQAPK
+477 DSQAPV
-483 EYKAARQAFA
+483 EYKQARQAFG
-493 GPTQVYDAI
+493 GPTQVFDAI
-502 ENGRGFFDLDARTL
+502 ENGRGFFDIDARTL
-516 KKTYDALGASEK
+516 KKTYDGLNPAEK

-568 LIGDDAFKNLEIQL
+568 LIGDDAFKNLELQL

-645 AETLAPDLYSID
+645 AETIAPDLYSID

-663 VVDRL
+663 IVDRL

-689 APSLLD
+689 APSLLE

>member
-24 PQEINQYLNAE
+24 PQEINQYLNQE
-35 GYSASRFKGAA
+35 GYTASRFKSAA
-46 ENYAKAKGA
+46 ENYSKAKGT

-121 PVAFAAGKT
+121 PLAFTAGKT
-130 AVQAAG
+130 AVQAAS
-136 KIPQVANLLSK
+136 KIPEVANILSK
-147 IPSSFSTVASTSGAG
+147 IPTSIKAITGVSGTGA
-162 AIGGG
+162 AVGG

-178 RMAGAE
+178 RVAGAE
-184 KGAVQGAVLA
+184 KGAVQGAILA
-194 PVVLAGMKAGTG
+194 PVVLGGMKAGMG
-206 ATKAVAE
+206 ATKTVAE
-213 KLGIPDLAK
+213 KLGIPEAAK
-222 TIVEATKDIPII
+222 SIVQATKDIPIV
-234 RNITGKTADFFG
+234 RDITGKTAEFFG
-246 MSGDAAQRKADTK
+246 MSGDAVQRKADTK
-259 IIQALQRDG
+259 IIQALQRDS
-268 LTLPEIKTAMDQIRA
+268 LTLPEIKAAMDQIRQ

-293 IASSIPDKFGGKAT
+293 FGGKAT

-322 FAENLA
+322 VAENLA

-342 FQQAFNVNKDPMEI
+342 FQEAFKINKDPMEI

-363 RNAAASPLYK
+363 RNAASKPLYDAAYASPVS
-373 KAYEKNALIGGASID
+373 IGNKTID
-388 KIMQDPAFI
+388 NIMLDPAFQS
-397 RAYARANQIAQR
+397 AYARANRIATR
-409 EVNEKGEI
+409 EGFPLAPLKPDGNTF
-417 IGKKLPDLKE
+417 DLK
-427 SGNVFDLETINYIK
+427 TIDYIK

-446 EIFVSKNPA
+446 EINWSKTPA
-455 AGLGKDEIK
+455 SGLGKDEVN
-464 SLGNLRKV
+464 SLKKV
-472 FIDNV
+472 RGEFMGVV
-477 DAQAPK
+477 DSQAPA
-483 EYKAARQAFA
+483 EYKQARQAFG
-493 GPTQVYDAI
+493 GPTQVFDAI
-502 ENGRGFFDLDARTL
+502 ENGRGFFDVDARTL
-516 KKTYDALGASEK
+516 KKTYDALNPAEK

-537 AIRTKIQ
+537 AIRSKIQ

-568 LIGDDAFKNLEIQL
+568 LIGDDAFKNLEMQL
-582 GREKAIRSTDIQI
+582 GREKSIRSTDIQI

-605 EAAKE
+605 EAARE

-637 VTGPGGRT
+637 VTGPGTRT
-645 AETLAPDLYSID
+645 AETIAPDLYSVD

-663 VVDRL
+663 IVDRL

>member
-24 PQEINQYLNAE
+24 PAEINQYLNQE
-35 GYSASRFKGAA
+35 GYTASRFKGAA

-97 QFAKQEYEAEKP
+97 QFAKQEYEAESP
-109 YQAMASEIAGSL
+109 YQAMASEVAGSL
-121 PVAFAAGKT
+121 PLAFAAGAG
-130 AVQAAG
+130 AVNVAS
-136 KIPQVANLLSK
+136 KIPAAANLLSK
-147 IPSSFSTVASTSGAG
+147 IPSSFSTVAGVSGAG
-162 AIGGG
+162 AASGA

-178 RMAGAE
+178 RGMGAQ
-184 KGAVQGAVLA
+184 KGAVQGAILA
-194 PVVLAGMKAGTG
+194 PVVLGGIKAGG
-206 ATKAVAE
+206 ATTKAVAE

-222 TIVEATKDIPII
+222 TIVDATKDIPIVK
-234 RNITGKTADFFG
+234 NITGKTADFFG
-246 MSGDAAQRKADTK
+246 MSGDAVQRKADTK

-268 LTLPEIKTAMDQIRA
+268 FTLPQIRGVMDEIRA

-293 IASSIPDKFGGKAT
+293 FGGKAT

-322 FAENLA
+322 VAENLA

-342 FQQAFNVNKDPMEI
+342 FQKAFQVDADPMEI
-356 ADDIIKL
+356 ANNVIKL
-363 RNAAASPLYK
+363 RQSSSAPLYK
-373 KAYEKNALIGGASID
+373 TAYEKDALIGGQSID
-388 KIMQDPAFI
+388 KLMQDPAFK
-397 RAYARANQIAQR
+397 RAYDRADRLAQR
-409 EVNEKGEI
+409 EVDEAGNIVGM
-417 IGKKLPDLKE
+417 KLPDLKE
-427 SGNVFDLETINYIK
+427 SGNVFDLKTIDRIK
-441 RGIDD
+441 RGIDA
-446 EIFVSKNPA
+446 EINYSKLPTS
-455 AGLGKDEIK
+455 GLEKTEVDSIK
-464 SLGNLRKV
+464 NLRSV
-472 FIDNV
+472 FMKNV
-477 DAQAPK
+477 DEQAPD
-483 EYKAARQAFA
+483 EYKQARQAFA
-493 GPTQVYDAI
+493 GQSEILDAI
-502 ENGRGFFDLDARTL
+502 ENGKNFFDIDARQL
-516 KKTYDALGASEK
+516 KQIYNKLSPSEK
-528 DGFAIGAYD
+528 DGFSVGAYD

-544 SGADGIDQIKRTFG
+544 TGADGVDMVRRTFG
-558 SPEKRDQIKV
+558 STEKKDQIKE
-568 LIGDDAFKNLEIQL
+568 LIGTDAFDTLTKQL
-582 GREKAIRSTDIQI
+582 NREKAIRSTDIQI

-610 FEGSTELVPQMAE
+610 FEGSTELVPQMTE
-623 KGLVKGGMDYLLRS
+623 KGLVRGGMDYLLRS

-645 AETLAPDLYSID
+645 AETLAPDLYSVD

-663 VVDRL
+663 IVDRL

>member
-9 VIRNVDKLLANPDVK
+9 VIRNVDKLLSNPDVQ
-24 PQEINQYLNAE
+24 PSEINQYLNAE
-35 GYSASRFKGAA
+35 GYSASRFKSAA
-46 ENYAKAKGA
+46 ENYSKAKGA

-85 NKKPYEQNLAAV
+85 NKRPYEQNLAAV
-97 QFAKQEYEAEKP
+97 QFAKQEFETEKP
-109 YQAMASEIAGSL
+109 YQAMASEVAGSL

-136 KIPQVANLLSK
+136 KIPEVANLLSK
-147 IPSSFSTVASTSGAG
+147 LPSSFKAVAGVSGAG
-162 AIGGG
+162 AGAGA

-178 RMAGAE
+178 RGMGAQ
-184 KGAVQGAVLA
+184 KGAVQGAILA
-194 PVVLAGMKAGTG
+194 PVVLGGMKAGG
-206 ATKAVAE
+206 ATTKAVAE

-222 TIVEATKDIPII
+222 TIVDATKDIPIVK
-234 RNITGKTADFFG
+234 NITGKTADFFG
-246 MSGDAAQRKADTK
+246 MSSDAIQRKADTK
-259 IIQALQRDG
+259 IIQALQRDS
-268 LTLPEIKTAMDQIRA
+268 LTLPEIKTAMDQIRL

-293 IASSIPDKFGGKAT
+293 FGGKAT

-322 FAENLA
+322 VAENLA
-328 EERKSGAGNRILTD
+328 EERKAGAGNRILTD

-363 RNAAASPLYK
+363 RNAASKPLYDAAYASPVS
-373 KAYEKNALIGGASID
+373 IGNKTID
-388 KIMQDPAFI
+388 NIMLDPAFQS
-397 RAYARANQIAQR
+397 AYARANRIATR
-409 EVNEKGEI
+409 EGFPLAPLKPEGNTF
-417 IGKKLPDLKE
+417 DLK
-427 SGNVFDLETINYIK
+427 TIDYIK

-446 EIFVSKNPA
+446 EINWSKTPA
-455 AGLGKDEIK
+455 SGLGKDEVN
-464 SLGNLRKV
+464 SLKKV
-472 FIDNV
+472 RSEFMGVV
-477 DAQAPK
+477 DSQAPA
-483 EYKAARQAFA
+483 EYKQARQAFG
-493 GPTQVYDAI
+493 GPTQVFDAI

-516 KKTYDALGASEK
+516 KKTYDSLNPAEK

-544 SGADGIDQIKRTFG
+544 TGADGIDQIKRTFG

-568 LIGDDAFKNLEIQL
+568 LIGDDAFKNLELQL

-623 KGLVKGGMDYLLRS
+623 KGIVKGGMDYLLRS

-645 AETLAPDLYSID
+645 AETIAPDLYSID

-663 VVDRL
+663 IVDRL

-680 QQQVGAGVV
+680 QQQVGTGVV
-689 APSLLD
+689 APSLLE